1 MDEPLIGEMS
11 GGDHGRRV
19 IALAGAL
26 AECAVTRFE
35 FEIEGGNCLVEF
47 EARETD
53 LPGLLADPSRSVGL
67 HARARTLI
75 SVTPKSIGWVT
86 HDSEIDSA
94 LRRAKA
100 SLEP

>member
-19 IALAGAL
+19 IALAGVL

-35 FEIEGGNCLVEF
+35 LEVEGDDCLVEF
-47 EARETD
+47 EARATD
-53 LPGLLADPSRSVGL
+53 LPGLLADPTRSVGL

-86 HDSEIDSA
+86 HDAQIDAA
-94 LRRAKA
+94 LRRAKT